1 MKRQDHSTGP
11 QKYGIYCN
19 ILFVEDLQ
27 LSKQKF
33 WENGTETD
41 KNYGLAIQD
50 LISNLLP
57 PKGPKNQKRYLCHG
71 LYKKSKTKT
80 CDFICRVNEIVKYI
94 DHFPPFGDYQGLPE
108 DEILNIM
115 EFALPQECQKEILVQ
130 GFDSSI

>member
-19 ILFVEDLQ
+19 ILFVEYLQ

-33 WENGTETD
+33 WEHGTETD

-50 LISNLLP
+50 LIYNLLP
-57 PKGPKNQKRYLCHG
+57 PKVPQQQKRYLLHG
-71 LYKKSKTKT
+71 LYNYQKTKT

-108 DEILNIM
+108 DEILNLM